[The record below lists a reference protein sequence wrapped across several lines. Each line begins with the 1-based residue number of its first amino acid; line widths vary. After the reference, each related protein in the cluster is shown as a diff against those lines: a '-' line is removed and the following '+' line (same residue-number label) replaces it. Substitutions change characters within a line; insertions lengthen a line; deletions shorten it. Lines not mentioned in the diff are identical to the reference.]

1 MTALLQFEIDKSRMI
16 TYARIP
22 DSQYD
27 GHRTPAQ
34 YVFKLATT
42 ALLDT
47 FDNGGTFVMVVS
59 KEKITIVQRS
69 DAADMDIKAPGLTK

>member
-1 MTALLQFEIDKSRMI
+1 MTALLQFEVDKSRMI
-16 TYARIP
+16 KYANI
-22 DSQYD
+22 D